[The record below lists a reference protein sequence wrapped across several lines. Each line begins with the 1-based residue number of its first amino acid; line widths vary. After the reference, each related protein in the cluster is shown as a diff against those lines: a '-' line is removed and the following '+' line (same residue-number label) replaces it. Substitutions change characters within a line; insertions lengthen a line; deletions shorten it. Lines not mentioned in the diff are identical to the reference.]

1 MSIERLFTRQITVLD
16 GVPVPTG
23 YGTATRLDWTNPTT
37 RQTVGWLGPYS
48 GETENDADRDQQMAD
63 ATVYL
68 PAGDPITALS
78 RVQVDGDTST
88 TYQVIGPPSPPY
100 TPRGP
105 HHIEA
110 DLKVVKG

>member
-1 MSIERLFTRQITVLD
+1 MIEQLFTRTVTVLT
-16 GVPVPTG
+16 GTSVPTG
-23 YGTATRLDWTNPTT
+23 YGNATKLDWSAPTS

-48 GETENDADRDQQMAD
+48 GETENAADRDQQMAD

-68 PAGDPITALS
+68 PAGDPITALD
-78 RVQVDGDTST
+78 RVQIDGV
-88 TYQVIGPPSPPY
+88 TYQVTGTPSPPF
-100 TPRGP
+100 TPRGA